1 MLLLVKAPRR
11 QAGSVATS
19 VTVRAAAAAE
29 RQREAAPPLPTTF
42 TQLGVSADLQVRRL
56 RSISFA
62 HTLLHDWLLLPV
74 RPPCVAFSPSHSLPL
89 LFLDLHE
96 QTALAEKGI
105 TAPTEIQAAAV
116 PALLR
121 DRVSDFM
128 LASHTGSGKTL
139 AYLVPIGAPHLC
151 CCHGW
156 VPVCV
161 PVFLSWLGASV
172 CACCSV
178 TVGCQCVC
186 LLFCHGWVPV
196 CVPVVLSRLGASVW
210 CGIPAAVWSC
220 CGANGSPLLLPL
232 LSARRFIRLVPS
244 TTSPS
249 SLLPTDSPTPLPR
262 SANTVQ
268 LLKEGEELQ
277 GAAAKPKRPRA
288 LVLGPT
294 RELTD
299 QILQVAK
306 VCADCV

>member
-19 VTVRAAAAAE
+19 VTVRSAAAAE

-62 HTLLHDWLLLPV
+62 HTLLHDWLLPPV

-139 AYLVPIGAPHLC
+139 AYLVPIGAPHLL
-151 CCHGW
+151 
-156 VPVCV
+156 P
-161 PVFLSWLGASV
+161 PWLGASV

-186 LLFCHGWVPV
+186 LLFCHVWVPV

-210 CGIPAAVWSC
+210 CGIPAAVCRHGLVAVQTAALFSC
-220 CGANGSPLLLPL
+220 PCYQPDVSSGLCPPPLLLLPSYPL
-232 LSARRFIRLVPS
+232 THPPHSHAPQ
-244 TTSPS
+244 
-249 SLLPTDSPTPLPR
+249 
-262 SANTVQ
+262 TVQ